1 MTFDEQLKRA
11 FDTLA
16 DRLREHIAGELRGA
30 AADLAASAQTERE
43 TAVATASAEAREAA
57 QKDARKSLEAAVA
70 TASAEAR
77 EAAQEDARKSLE
89 AAVATAS
96 AEAREAAQEDARKSL
111 EAAVAAASAAAREE
125 AQEDARKSLE
135 AAVAT
140 ASAEAREAAQ
150 EDARKSLEA
159 AVATASARAREAA
172 QGDARK
178 SLDAAV
184 ASERASLKTADLATS
199 ERVLEAIRA
208 IDHARSLS
216 EILDTLVSCAGREAS
231 RAGILLV
238 RAGQLRGWRFIG
250 FGPALDAADE
260 IELPLHDSGLIAEAV
275 RTGAAVSSDTSGRAA
290 APAFAELPDGRQALA
305 VPIPM
310 GGQVVGV
317 LYADQGLAD
326 NQSRASAITWP
337 DTLEVMARHSARC
350 LEALTAFRAARVLTE
365 RPDVS
370 PGTAS
375 DQPDLVGS
383 HGGRADEDPEDG
395 SESARRYA
403 RLLVSE
409 IKLYHEAAVIAGR
422 RERDLAT
429 RLAAEIARARV
440 LYEQRV
446 AAPVR
451 QSADYFQ
458 AELVRTLANGDAKLL
473 GQTT

>member
-11 FDTLA
+11 FDTLT
-16 DRLREHIAGELRGA
+16 DRLREHIASELRGA
-30 AADLAASAQTERE
+30 AADLAASAQTDR
-43 TAVATASAEAREAA
+43 
-57 QKDARKSLEAAVA
+57 
-70 TASAEAR
+70 
-77 EAAQEDARKSLE
+77 
-89 AAVATAS
+89 
-96 AEAREAAQEDARKSL
+96 
-111 EAAVAAASAAAREE
+111 
-125 AQEDARKSLE
+125 E

-172 QGDARK
+172 QEDAQK
-178 SLDAAV
+178 SLEAAV

-216 EILDTLVSCAGREAS
+216 EILDILVSCAGREAS
-231 RAGILLV
+231 RVGILLV

-250 FGPALDAADE
+250 FGPAFDAANE
-260 IELPLHDSGLIAEAV
+260 IELPLQDSGLIAEAV
-275 RTGAAVSSDTSGRAA
+275 RTGAAVSSDTSGRTA
-290 APAFAELPDGRQALA
+290 APAFAELPDGREGLA

-317 LYADQGLAD
+317 LYADQGHTD
-326 NQSRASAITWP
+326 DQSRASVITWP

-365 RPDVS
+365 RPDVP

-375 DQPDLVGS
+375 DQPDLAGS
-383 HGGRADEDPEDG
+383 RSGGRADEDPEDG

-446 AAPVR
+446 AAAER
-451 QSADYFQ
+451 QGTDYFQ
-458 AELVRTLANGDAKLL
+458 AELVRTLANGDANLL
-473 GQTT
+473 GQAT